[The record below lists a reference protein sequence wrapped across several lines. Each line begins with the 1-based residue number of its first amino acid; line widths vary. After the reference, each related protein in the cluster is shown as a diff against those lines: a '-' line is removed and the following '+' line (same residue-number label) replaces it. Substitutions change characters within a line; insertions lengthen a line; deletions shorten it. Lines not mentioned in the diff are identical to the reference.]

1 MSVASAA
8 AYANSIGSRAM
19 TDPRPAPRWGEYAD
33 VPPLARPVAEQRHPD
48 PEPTP
53 EPARRRRTGDIVIT
67 VALLVVGL
75 YDVIVG
81 FSTYANLAPVFVEV
95 YAQQGIGEFA
105 SPELALSAGV
115 VANVSRIVILLVT
128 ITVSLAF
135 IARGRRAF
143 WVPLAG
149 AALAI
154 IVVIGCFVFVMANDP
169 GFAAY
174 VNTLR

>member
-1 MSVASAA
+1 
-8 AYANSIGSRAM
+8 M

-33 VPPLARPVAEQRHPD
+33 VPTLPPPTAGERQPD
-48 PEPTP
+48 PS
-53 EPARRRRTGDIVIT
+53 PAAGPVRRRTGDIVIT
-67 VALLVVGL
+67 VALLVIGL

-81 FSTYANLAPVFVEV
+81 FGTYANLAPVFAEV

-105 SPELALSAGV
+105 SPELAQTAGV
-115 VANVSRIVILLVT
+115 VATVSRITILLVA
-128 ITVSLAF
+128 IVVSMLL

-149 AALAI
+149 AGLAML
-154 IVVIGCFVFVMANDP
+154 VVIGCFVVVMANDP

-174 VNTLR
+174 INTVR